1 MADYY
6 RTTYSSG
13 SRREG
18 RSAVGIIADM
28 VVGVITVAVT
38 LLFIVTLFVPHLDP
52 RNWSEITTLGIVAP
66 FVYAAQALLTLYWI
80 MRWRLWVAVPMIL
93 VSLFGVFS
101 LSSFY
106 RMEVRRTYAEPK
118 YDRQALKVMTYNVRS
133 FIGDDGKRNIDSMV
147 AMIKNI
153 NPDILCFQEFGFK
166 DAIDTM
172 LKSMYGLP
180 KSLNR
185 SNLSPAIYSRYP
197 IVKAERIDTMRAFLW
212 ADIAVKDDTLRVF
225 NLHLHSTTI
234 RKADSN
240 YIENHEYMND
250 EGSEEQIKSMVAR
263 LTENNKLRAA
273 QVDTITQII
282 AASPYPVIVCG
293 DFNDT
298 PISYT
303 YRKMSRR
310 MRDSYREQG
319 RGYAHS
325 YRGFFDM
332 LRIDY
337 ILCSKNFEV
346 LSYDVIDSWGLQT
359 QKTRRGDTIVV
370 RHYGNQQVLLGEG
383 VREYMDK
390 DELKAM
396 ESDSVELS
404 NEVGFSDHYPVMA
417 RLLYTKPTN

>member
-38 LLFIVTLFVPHLDP
+38 LLFVVTLFVPHLDP

-225 NLHLHSTTI
+225 NLYLHSTTI

-240 YIENHEYMND
+240 
-250 EGSEEQIKSMVAR
+250 
-263 LTENNKLRAA
+263 
-273 QVDTITQII
+273 
-282 AASPYPVIVCG
+282 
-293 DFNDT
+293 
-298 PISYT
+298 
-303 YRKMSRR
+303 
-310 MRDSYREQG
+310 
-319 RGYAHS
+319 
-325 YRGFFDM
+325 
-332 LRIDY
+332 
-337 ILCSKNFEV
+337 
-346 LSYDVIDSWGLQT
+346 
-359 QKTRRGDTIVV
+359 
-370 RHYGNQQVLLGEG
+370 
-383 VREYMDK
+383 
-390 DELKAM
+390 
-396 ESDSVELS
+396 
-404 NEVGFSDHYPVMA
+404 
-417 RLLYTKPTN
+417 

>member
-18 RSAVGIIADM
+18 RSAVGVIADM

-38 LLFIVTLFVPHLDP
+38 LLFVVTLFVPHLDP

-80 MRWRLWVAVPMIL
+80 MRWKLWVAVPMIL

-166 DAIDTM
+166 DAMDTM
-172 LKSMYGLP
+172 LKSMYALP

-240 YIENHEYMND
+240 YIENHEYMDD
-250 EGSEEQIKSMVAR
+250 EESEEQIKSMVAR

-310 MRDSYREQG
+310 MRDTYREQG

-346 LSYDVIDSWGLQT
+346 LSYDVVDSWGLQT

-396 ESDSVELS
+396 ESDSIEIS

-417 RLLYTKPTN
+417 RLLYTKQTN

>member
-1 MADYY
+1 M
-6 RTTYSSG
+6 
-13 SRREG
+13 
-18 RSAVGIIADM
+18 
-28 VVGVITVAVT
+28 
-38 LLFIVTLFVPHLDP
+38 
-52 RNWSEITTLGIVAP
+52 
-66 FVYAAQALLTLYWI
+66 
-80 MRWRLWVAVPMIL
+80 
-93 VSLFGVFS
+93 
-101 LSSFY
+101 
-106 RMEVRRTYAEPK
+106 
-118 YDRQALKVMTYNVRS
+118 
-133 FIGDDGKRNIDSMV
+133 
-147 AMIKNI
+147 
-153 NPDILCFQEFGFK
+153 
-166 DAIDTM
+166 
-172 LKSMYGLP
+172 
-180 KSLNR
+180 
-185 SNLSPAIYSRYP
+185 
-197 IVKAERIDTMRAFLW
+197 KAERLDTMKAFLW

-234 RKADSN
+234 RKTDSN

-250 EGSEEQIKSMVAR
+250 EESEEQIKSMVAR

-396 ESDSVELS
+396 ESDSVEIS